1 MVHLDKSH
9 VSIQVKSNPSST
21 PLPSLTES
29 LILESPTAPTTCS
42 LIDRTEVR
50 VDTVEVSAGSLRE
63 FPVDGAVRHVGVVL
77 VVEVL
82 LKLSSD
88 FISNDHLYRLVVDPD
103 SVEAGVEDVR
113 PSESV
118 SPHQG
123 RHLPLRVVELRGKE
137 GHQLV
142 IVEEAGGIVEE
153 SVRVG
158 GCVTVL
164 KLLPI
169 VRSPD
174 TLNSPLCPTGTPP
187 PGRGRCR
194 SPRTLRYSSRWSAP
208 RPRCRG
214 VPTCP
219 PGR

>member
-29 LILESPTAPTTCS
+29 LILENPTAPTCS

-50 VDTVEVSAGSLRE
+50 VDTVEVGAGSLRE
-63 FPVDGAVRHVGVVL
+63 FPVDGVVRHVGVVL
-77 VVEVL
+77 VVKVL

-118 SPHQG
+118 CPHQG
-123 RHLPLRVVELRGKE
+123 RHLPLREIEISIYK
-137 GHQLV
+137 Q
-142 IVEEAGGIVEE
+142 
-153 SVRVG
+153 
-158 GCVTVL
+158 
-164 KLLPI
+164 
-169 VRSPD
+169 
-174 TLNSPLCPTGTPP
+174 
-187 PGRGRCR
+187 
-194 SPRTLRYSSRWSAP
+194 
-208 RPRCRG
+208 
-214 VPTCP
+214 
-219 PGR
+219 